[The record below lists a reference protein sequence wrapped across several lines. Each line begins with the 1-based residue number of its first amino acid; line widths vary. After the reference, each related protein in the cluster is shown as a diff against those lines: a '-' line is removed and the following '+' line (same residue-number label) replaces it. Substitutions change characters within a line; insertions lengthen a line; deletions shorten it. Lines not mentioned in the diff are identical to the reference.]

1 MFRLVN
7 LTPHAVT
14 VILST
19 NENGEQESVTIPA
32 SGTIARVQQNTC
44 VEYVDVDGLPFTR
57 NEFGAIENLPE
68 PETNVRYI
76 VSAMVESAAV
86 KEGRMDCVFP
96 CTPVRDG
103 NGNIIGCRSLG
114 YTR

>member
-1 MFRLVN
+1 MKLIN

-14 VILST
+14 VILSI
-19 NENGEQESVTIPA
+19 NENGEQESITIPA
-32 SGTIARVQQNTC
+32 SGTIARVRQNTR

-96 CTPVRDG
+96 CTPVRDDK
-103 NGNIIGCRSLG
+103 GNIIGCRSLG